1 MVVRQD
7 GTYGLYHETASAFH
21 PKRPCGWIARSLVA
35 HHSSIACQASSGH
48 LSVGGDGQPH
58 FRSDWG
64 VWITYLFRLE
74 NDWVGVQRRRRMNE
88 GRGLGLDGWWW
99 WFLNR

>member
-7 GTYGLYHETASAFH
+7 GTYGLYHETASASH
-21 PKRPCGWIARSLVA
+21 LKRPCGWIARSLVA
-35 HHSSIACQASSGH
+35 HHSSIAGQASSEH
-48 LSVGGDGQPH
+48 LSVGGDDQPH
-58 FRSDWG
+58 FRSDRG

-74 NDWVGVQRRRRMNE
+74 NDWIGVQRRRRMNE
-88 GRGLGLDGWWW
+88 GCGLGLDGWWW